1 VKFAQTAAPHWLGAN
16 SVAIMMRR
24 VLLALLPALALSTW
38 FLGIGILLNTV
49 FACLLCWL
57 FEAIALYL
65 RKRPVMMFANDG
77 SVLVTALLIALA
89 IPPLTPWWITAC
101 ACLFAV
107 IFAKHLYGG
116 LGYNVFNP
124 AMVGYVVVL
133 ISFPE
138 YLAKWPTPAETAASF
153 THTLDIFLHGRLPP
167 GLVTDALSGATP
179 LDSIKIQLIQM
190 HTINEILSQDSFG
203 WLAGRGW
210 EWINLAALG
219 GGLWLLSKQV
229 IRWQIPVAMLTTMAL
244 LYSIFYIYESSTHPS
259 PLIGLFSG
267 GTMIAAFFVA
277 TDPVSAASSD
287 RGRLIYGCGIGAL
300 CYAIRA
306 WGSYPDGIAFAVLL
320 MNMAAPLIDRYTLPH
335 IYGHKDQP

>member
-1 VKFAQTAAPHWLGAN
+1 MKFAQTAAPHWLGAN
-16 SVAIMMRR
+16 SVVVMMRR
-24 VLLALLPALALSTW
+24 VLLALIPTLALSAW
-38 FLGIGILLNTV
+38 FLGIGVLLNAL

-57 FEAIALYL
+57 LEAIALYV
-65 RKRPVMMFANDG
+65 RQRPVMTFANDG
-77 SVLVTALLIALA
+77 SVLVTGLLIALSL
-89 IPPLTPWWITAC
+89 PPLTPWWVTAS

-138 YLAKWPTPAETAASF
+138 HLAMWPTPVETTAGFAF
-153 THTLDIFLHGRLPP
+153 TFDVFLHGRLSPE
-167 GLVTDALSGATP
+167 VITDALSGATP
-179 LDSIKIQLIQM
+179 LDTIKIQLMQM
-190 HTINEILSQDSFG
+190 HTIDEILSQDSFS

-229 IRWQIPVAMLTTMAL
+229 IRWHIPVAMLATMTL
-244 LYSIFYIYESSTHPS
+244 LYSLFYIFEPSTHPS

-267 GTMIAAFFVA
+267 GTMLAAFFVA

-300 CYAIRA
+300 CFAIRT

-320 MNMAAPLIDRYTLPH
+320 MNMAAPLIDRYTLPR
-335 IYGHKDQP
+335 IYGHQN